1 MKSLSNIQSSS
12 MKKEKVDRKRPL
24 YARPSTHRRFRKLK
38 GNSTTDYLL
47 NNLMDI
53 KEEVNRRK

>member
-1 MKSLSNIQSSS
+1 